1 MSNFLTYICFL
12 GAILAWLMVGFVM
25 THWPA
30 ILLSIF
36 QERHNKMIR
45 EEERYA
51 ALERKIAIA
60 EEGSRARQ
68 RGERWTPPPDWN
80 DSID

>member
-1 MSNFLTYICFL
+1 MAQTFELIYIF
-12 GAILAWLMVGFVM
+12 GVM
-25 THWPA
+25 TGLIIVCFVVTHLGTISQA
-30 ILLSIF
+30 
-36 QERHNKMIR
+36 RHDDMIR